1 MGIRATLLAFK
12 PGQSETGPIIE
23 SLELDKSWH
32 GIHFLLCGSAE
43 PIHGPAG
50 FLLNGEAVED
60 DGDAEVY
67 LHAAEEVAAFD
78 LLLTATTARE
88 LLDRYDPE
96 RMKALELYPALDW
109 NQGDFDYLLDYVD
122 RLRAFVRRHAE
133 LGHELT
139 VLIC

>member
-1 MGIRATLLAFK
+1 MGR
-12 PGQSETGPIIE
+12 
-23 SLELDKSWH
+23 H
-32 GIHFLLCGSAE
+32 GVHFLLSGSTE

-88 LLDRYDPE
+88 LIDRYDPK

-109 NQGDFDYLLDYVD
+109 NHGDFDNLLDYVD